1 LVYHGIQDGKIGD
14 RDMPN
19 CFTSALLIVVLASSC
34 QNKPQASPPDVQ
46 DAGPRAV
53 QPEEGTPK
61 AATAGEGDLDAIG
74 KVEAFI
80 KDSPVW
86 TNGLSPEIH
95 LPPSAKPGEVMDA
108 YFKIASFDE
117 GKVTSFEILATR
129 TIATSSTQDDPYT
142 AVSFTCDQGDW
153 VMVMRHEGGAIGWWT
168 KVFDPEELGPP
179 SE

>member
-1 LVYHGIQDGKIGD
+1 MLH
-14 RDMPN
+14 
-19 CFTSALLIVVLASSC
+19 CFSSIVLIVVLASSC

-46 DAGPRAV
+46 EAEPRAV
-53 QPEEGTPK
+53 QSDEGASQ
-61 AATAGEGDLDAIG
+61 AAETGKGELDAIG

-95 LPPSAKPGEVMDA
+95 LPPSAKPGEVMAA
-108 YFKIASFDE
+108 YFKKASFDE

-153 VMVMRHEGGAIGWWT
+153 VMVMRHEGGVVGWWT
-168 KVFDPEELGPP
+168 KVFDPETLGPP
-179 SE
+179 EE